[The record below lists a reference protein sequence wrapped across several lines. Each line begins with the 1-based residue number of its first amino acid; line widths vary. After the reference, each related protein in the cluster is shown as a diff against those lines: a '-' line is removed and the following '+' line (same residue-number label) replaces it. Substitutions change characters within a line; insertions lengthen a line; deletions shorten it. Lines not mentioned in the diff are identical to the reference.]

1 LKYLSPTEL
10 WSIRRRRKNKRA
22 DQQLKQANQDHVP
35 GALVYTGDASEVP
48 INLQLIEFSADT
60 YREETLQPD
69 QIGSL
74 KNNKD
79 TIWLNVTGLHKTEI
93 IRQLGRTFD
102 IHELALEDILNIA
115 QRPAFEPYDH
125 FFFIAAKMLKINGQ
139 ALISEQFSMVVG
151 NGFIITFQ
159 EREGDVFDS
168 IRKRLKNKSGF
179 IRTRGADYLAF
190 ALLDVIVDHYME
202 IVDLY
207 GDEINDQEVQLL
219 ERTDKSMLS
228 ELNLSKK
235 ELNYLR
241 RYARPLRD
249 VVIAFLKS
257 DLSFIEKKTRPFL
270 NDLMGHINQVTD
282 NIEVYRDSINDN
294 LGTYHLT
301 MSNKLNDILKVLTIF
316 SVIFIPLTFLAG
328 IYGMNFDHMPELHYA
343 YSYPIFIGVLVAVA
357 VGMILIF
364 KKRGWL

>member
-1 LKYLSPTEL
+1 MPE
-10 WSIRRRRKNKRA
+10 I
-22 DQQLKQANQDHVP
+22 QDHVP
-35 GALVYTGDASEVP
+35 GSLVYTGNASEVP
-48 INLQLIEFSADT
+48 IKLQLIEFSSDA
-60 YREETLQPD
+60 YREETLEAS
-69 QIGSL
+69 QIDDL
-74 KNNKD
+74 KNIKG
-79 TIWLNVTGLHKTEI
+79 TIWLNVTGLHNTDI
-93 IRQLGRTFD
+93 IRQIGSAFN
-102 IHELALEDILNIA
+102 IHDLALEDILNVR
-115 QRPAFEPYDH
+115 QRPAFEAYDH

-179 IRTRGADYLAF
+179 IRTRGADYLGF

-207 GDEINDQEVQLL
+207 GDEINDQEIQLL
-219 ERTDKSMLS
+219 ERTDKAMLS
-228 ELNLSKK
+228 EINLSKK

-241 RYARPLRD
+241 KYARPLRD
-249 VVIAFLKS
+249 VVIGFLKS
-257 DLSFIEKKTRPFL
+257 DLNFIEKRTRPFL

-328 IYGMNFDHMPELHYA
+328 IYGMNFEHMPELHYA
-343 YSYPIFIGVLVAVA
+343 YSYPIFIGVLVLVA
-357 VGMILIF
+357 VIMILIF